1 MPAEIV
7 NIIYIVVSVLSIFLY
22 ILSVQFKK
30 KKHILI
36 TQIFASLSYLIIYV
50 IKGAWAGVAVE
61 VLEES
66 KDVIFIGYEN
76 KKKKIPVIILV
87 LFIISLFVVTYIF
100 YDGYGSILPLIIN
113 IILFVSTYF
122 KNPKWI
128 RYVMVLCG
136 FLWGCY
142 NLYVGAYIILI
153 GNALEIISAFIS
165 IYRFKDIDNKKVTTK
180 KRTKK
185 KATKK

>member
-1 MPAEIV
+1 MPSELV
-7 NIIYIVVSVLSIFLY
+7 NIIYVVVSIASIFLY

-61 VLEES
+61 VLEET

-76 KKKKIPVIILV
+76 KKKKIPLVILI
-87 LFIISLFVVTYIF
+87 LFIISLFVVTFIF
-100 YDGYGSILPLIIN
+100 YDGPGSLLPLIIN

-153 GNALEIISAFIS
+153 GNALEIVSAFIS
-165 IYRFKDIDNKKVTTK
+165 IYRFKDIDNKKVTK
-180 KRTKK
+180 KR

>member
-76 KKKKIPVIILV
+76 KKKKIPLVILV
-87 LFIISLFVVTYIF
+87 LFIVSLFVVTYIF
-100 YDGYGSILPLIIN
+100 YDG
-113 IILFVSTYF
+113 
-122 KNPKWI
+122 
-128 RYVMVLCG
+128 
-136 FLWGCY
+136 
-142 NLYVGAYIILI
+142 
-153 GNALEIISAFIS
+153 
-165 IYRFKDIDNKKVTTK
+165 
-180 KRTKK
+180 
-185 KATKK
+185 

>member
-1 MPAEIV
+1 MPSELV
-7 NIIYIVVSVLSIFLY
+7 NIIYVVVSIASIFLY

-61 VLEES
+61 VLEET

-76 KKKKIPVIILV
+76 KKKKIPLVILI
-87 LFIISLFVVTYIF
+87 LFIISLFVVTFIF
-100 YDGYGSILPLIIN
+100 YDGYGSILPLVIN

-153 GNALEIISAFIS
+153 GNALEIVSAFIS
-165 IYRFKDIDNKKVTTK
+165 IYRFKDIDNKKVTK
-180 KRTKK
+180 KR

>member
-1 MPAEIV
+1 MPSELV
-7 NIIYIVVSVLSIFLY
+7 NIIYVVVSIASIFLY

-61 VLEES
+61 VLEET

-76 KKKKIPVIILV
+76 KKKKIPLVILL
-87 LFIISLFVVTYIF
+87 LFIISLFVVTFIF
-100 YDGYGSILPLIIN
+100 YDGYGSILPLVIN

-153 GNALEIISAFIS
+153 GNALEIVSAFIS
-165 IYRFKDIDNKKVTTK
+165 IYRFKDIDNKKVTK
-180 KRTKK
+180 KR

>member
-1 MPAEIV
+1 MSAEMI
-7 NIIYIVVSVLSIFLY
+7 NIIYVVVSILSIFLY

-36 TQIFASLSYLIIYV
+36 TQIFASLSYLTIYV

-61 VLEES
+61 VLEET
-66 KDVIFIGYEN
+66 KDIIFIGYEN
-76 KKKKIPVIILV
+76 KKKTIPLIILI
-87 LFIISLFVVTYIF
+87 LFIISLFVVTFIF
-100 YDGYGSILPLIIN
+100 YDGYGSILPLVIN

-142 NLYVGAYIILI
+142 NMYVGAHIIVV
-153 GNALEIISAFIS
+153 GNALEIVSACIS
-165 IYRFKDIDNKKVTTK
+165 IYRYRDEDNKKITKK

-185 KATKK
+185 KATRK

>member
-1 MPAEIV
+1 MPSELV
-7 NIIYIVVSVLSIFLY
+7 NVIYVVVSIASIFLY

-50 IKGAWAGVAVE
+50 IKGAWAGVAIE
-61 VLEES
+61 VLEET
-66 KDVIFIGYEN
+66 KDVVIIGFEN
-76 KKKKIPVIILV
+76 HKKKVPVIILA
-87 LFIISLFVVTYIF
+87 LFIISLYVVTFIF
-100 YDGYGSILPLIIN
+100 YDGYGSLLPLIIN
-113 IILFVSTYF
+113 IILFTSTYF

-153 GNALEIISAFIS
+153 GNVLEIVSAFIA
-165 IYRFKDIDNKKVTTK
+165 IHRYKDIDNKKPVT
-180 KRTKK
+180 RRKK
-185 KATKK
+185 KATSK

>member
-1 MPAEIV
+1 MPSELV
-7 NIIYIVVSVLSIFLY
+7 NIIYVVVSVASIFLY

-61 VLEES
+61 VLEET

-76 KKKKIPVIILV
+76 KKKKIPLVILI
-87 LFIISLFVVTYIF
+87 LFIISLFVVTFIF
-100 YDGYGSILPLIIN
+100 YDGYGSILPLVIN

-153 GNALEIISAFIS
+153 GNALEIVSAFIS
-165 IYRFKDIDNKKVTTK
+165 IYRFKDIDNKKVTK
-180 KRTKK
+180 KR